1 MSFLLY
7 SLKKNGPLQD
17 LAAAVCVCLHVC
29 FFPSLSSAL
38 VNLWLLCGSVLLDQN
53 EVHMFTCFYPVWL
66 DVKLFIFGNIYLRM
80 IYMRIC
86 IQRCI

>member
-1 MSFLLY
+1 MDPYRTLQLLSVFVY
-7 SLKKNGPLQD
+7 MFVS
-17 LAAAVCVCLHVC
+17 
-29 FFPSLSSAL
+29 SLSSAL
-38 VNLWLLCGSVLLDQN
+38 VNLWLFCGSVLLDQN

>member
-1 MSFLLY
+1 MDPYRALQLLSVFVY
-7 SLKKNGPLQD
+7 MFVS
-17 LAAAVCVCLHVC
+17 
-29 FFPSLSSAL
+29 SLSSAL

-80 IYMRIC
+80 RYMRIC